1 MTQIVELTEENDPN
15 NLIGRPNGYVAAAV
29 LFDSRVNCE
38 SPGVRCGAT
47 IEQWPDQA
55 AAQNRADYIQSHL
68 KSASMLLKE
77 WTTVKGQLLL
87 RVSGG
92 LTPSAAK
99 DYETAFNNT

>member
-1 MTQIVELTEENDPN
+1 M
-15 NLIGRPNGYVAAAV
+15 
-29 LFDSRVNCE
+29 
-38 SPGVRCGAT
+38 RCGAT